1 MPDWKRE
8 ILGRLASVQPVP
20 KRADEI
26 LEEMSQH
33 LDDRYRELL
42 ATGEPESIAYRK
54 AMDEFSEGDLLER
67 NLRTLKRAAKGA
79 PIMLGEQPKRK
90 FFGGIWQD
98 VRYGLRMLAKS
109 PGFTAVAIL
118 TLALG
123 IGANTAIFSLVNAVL
138 LRSLPVENPSK
149 LVTLQWTAHREPQVH
164 AYMFDGEC
172 RENMGGAMMGQSG
185 NPYGCAFSEPFFRHI
200 EKAGV
205 FTDAAAFSNAGQLS
219 LTGNGAA
226 TMISGQYV
234 SGSFFRTLGL
244 KAATGRLFDTRD
256 DVSGAAPVV
265 VLNYAYWQTAFGG
278 ARDAIGRT
286 IELNNVAFTIIGVA
300 EQRFT
305 GLAPGDS
312 FDVWVPMADGERIGN
327 NGPFRWQNRETDAAF
342 WWLTII
348 ARLKP
353 EMPSAKAQAAVS
365 GIFSNEVLHGQV
377 EMFNGGSGGPAPHG
391 RPTGGRMMSMTIAG
405 SGPAANAPPSGGPRA
420 PANAPIQS
428 AQNLPLGSPQH
439 ANAPASSAAPQ
450 KWNMPVRGKMNFSTA
465 PIGMPNPDQKTIS
478 VPSDAPAITLLPAQ
492 SGLTGAS
499 TRYSNSLY
507 VLMLAVGIIL
517 LIACANVAGLML
529 ARAAARQ
536 KEIAVRLALGAG
548 RSRIVRQLLTESVL
562 LSMLGGIL
570 GIVFAYWGAHAIVS
584 FVSNNQVRPLGFAAS
599 IDTRVLLF
607 TVAVSVLTG
616 IVFGMAPALRGVRL
630 DLTPALK
637 EGEAGAFAIAR
648 TGGKTFG
655 KWLSAGNAL
664 VVLQVTL
671 AVVVLVGAGL
681 LVRTL
686 RNLRNVDVGFDSH
699 NLVLFTIDPSL
710 AGYKPAEIDSF
721 YRDLLGRLNAT
732 PGVTSVSY
740 SMMPLLSGGLMAT
753 MFHWPGTP
761 QNQLS
766 QADVLQV
773 GPNFFSTM
781 QIPLSLGR
789 TFNSTDFTIAP
800 LDPLQPSSAPTPVIV
815 NQAFVQ
821 NFLGKENPLGKRFGE
836 APASQFG
843 PATPGYEI
851 VGVVRDTKYNNLRR
865 GIEPMMYTPQRASR
879 AALEV
884 RTAADPRALL
894 PAIRDVMAHL
904 NTNLPLMNV
913 TTESQQIDRLLFEE
927 RLIARLSGFFGALAL
942 ALACIG
948 LYGLLSYEVSRRTRE
963 IGIRMA
969 LGAQA
974 RDVLRMIVRE
984 GLALA
989 AIGALIGIGAS
1000 LGLMR
1005 YLNSF
1010 LFDVHAN
1017 DPLTIVAVAVLLGI
1031 VAFAACWIPARRAT
1045 RVDPIVALRYE

>member
-1 MPDWKRE
+1 
-8 ILGRLASVQPVP
+8 
-20 KRADEI
+20 
-26 LEEMSQH
+26 
-33 LDDRYRELL
+33 
-42 ATGEPESIAYRK
+42 
-54 AMDEFSEGDLLER
+54 
-67 NLRTLKRAAKGA
+67 
-79 PIMLGEQPKRK
+79 
-90 FFGGIWQD
+90 
-98 VRYGLRMLAKS
+98 
-109 PGFTAVAIL
+109 
-118 TLALG
+118 
-123 IGANTAIFSLVNAVL
+123 
-138 LRSLPVENPSK
+138 
-149 LVTLQWTAHREPQVH
+149 
-164 AYMFDGEC
+164 
-172 RENMGGAMMGQSG
+172 
-185 NPYGCAFSEPFFRHI
+185 
-200 EKAGV
+200 
-205 FTDAAAFSNAGQLS
+205 
-219 LTGNGAA
+219 
-226 TMISGQYV
+226 
-234 SGSFFRTLGL
+234 
-244 KAATGRLFDTRD
+244 
-256 DVSGAAPVV
+256 
-265 VLNYAYWQTAFGG
+265 
-278 ARDAIGRT
+278 
-286 IELNNVAFTIIGVA
+286 
-300 EQRFT
+300 
-305 GLAPGDS
+305 
-312 FDVWVPMADGERIGN
+312 
-327 NGPFRWQNRETDAAF
+327 
-342 WWLTII
+342 
-348 ARLKP
+348 
-353 EMPSAKAQAAVS
+353 
-365 GIFSNEVLHGQV
+365 
-377 EMFNGGSGGPAPHG
+377 
-391 RPTGGRMMSMTIAG
+391 
-405 SGPAANAPPSGGPRA
+405 
-420 PANAPIQS
+420 
-428 AQNLPLGSPQH
+428 
-439 ANAPASSAAPQ
+439 
-450 KWNMPVRGKMNFSTA
+450 MPVRGKMNFSTA

-499 TRYSNSLY
+499 TRYSNPLY